1 MSERVIILIHH
12 NGEITNIVEGTT
24 FYSQNPVG
32 VTISS
37 SSITLSVLTNKILR
51 KLGFL
56 NRKQI
61 TGIVYRMP
69 AVFGPGVVR
78 YTSFPVGSDED
89 VNLMFYCHSQCPG
102 IQIIELFVTLE
113 DINGSSEGSTP
124 NPQSFGT
131 DASAR
136 GSGSIPCPTPVAAAS
151 PSFDLYCQNEN
162 VGHENTEDMQDGR
175 SLRQLTMEIAQPL
188 MVNGPIAGVESF
200 DHHGDE
206 EDEPLQ
212 VPVDS
217 DSGSEGSDGEAPP
230 MTDNQP
236 SEARPAMSDSQNHP
250 RHYSYLNLDA
260 MPQSIYAGGRGTAGN
275 ILYNAGEEELHI
287 GQQFPNK
294 DAVLFA
300 VKNYSIRRSVEYKVL
315 ESD

>member
-1 MSERVIILIHH
+1 
-12 NGEITNIVEGTT
+12 
-24 FYSQNPVG
+24 
-32 VTISS
+32 
-37 SSITLSVLTNKILR
+37 
-51 KLGFL
+51 
-56 NRKQI
+56 
-61 TGIVYRMP
+61 
-69 AVFGPGVVR
+69 
-78 YTSFPVGSDED
+78 
-89 VNLMFYCHSQCPG
+89 
-102 IQIIELFVTLE
+102 
-113 DINGSSEGSTP
+113 
-124 NPQSFGT
+124 
-131 DASAR
+131 
-136 GSGSIPCPTPVAAAS
+136 
-151 PSFDLYCQNEN
+151 
-162 VGHENTEDMQDGR
+162 MQDGR

-188 MVNGPIAGVESF
+188 MVDGPIAGVESF

-315 ESD
+315 ESDQLTYHGKCKHFGNGCSGVYALHIIGKRSGGKFGSTMAHTRVCPLPFPRIIRSWTRMLYVRPYFPWYRLIRRYPLKCCKDRWRRDMVSRLRTGRYGWQSKRLLLRFMAIGKRRIMSFRDGYKLCRCLCQVP